1 MPVADTT
8 NRRPILLGLAASAAL
23 TVLVVAGSRNLE
35 HYDPALFGYTV
46 ASVVAFG
53 ALVYRY
59 AVWLRRPATRVYW
72 RRGWQLMRVR
82 RRLAKNAGNAVTT
95 VAHNIVGQ
103 RFIAR
108 RGASRSS
115 FRRRPSRSLSPCGGS
130 SRRSRRP
137 SRKSISSRRRVRVC

>member
-1 MPVADTT
+1 MPLADTT

-59 AVWLRRPATRVYW
+59 AVWLRRPATRVY
-72 RRGWQLMRVR
+72 R
-82 RRLAKNAGNAVTT
+82 ASVT
-95 VAHNIVGQ
+95 V
-103 RFIAR
+103 
-108 RGASRSS
+108 RSS
-115 FRRRPSRSLSPCGGS
+115 FSTGGLDGRDDVHRPAAVHRLPLVRGRLPRVQDAQGLLDDL
-130 SRRSRRP
+130 RGLHRP
-137 SRKSISSRRRVRVC
+137 LGDDGDDAHGLHALQ